1 MNVKYKKIDKIL
13 MDVSSVVMSIVAV
26 TIGVVLIGSL
36 LIPSVVDTIADLPDG
51 HEDWGNLLSIVVI
64 CSIIGLIAVALY
76 AFKSK
81 S

>member
-1 MNVKYKKIDKIL
+1 M
-13 MDVSSVVMSIVAV
+13 VMSIVAV

-36 LIPSVVDTIADLPDG
+36 LIPNVISTINNMPSG
-51 HEDWGNLLSIVVI
+51 HDDWGNLLSIVVI
-64 CSIIGLIAVALY
+64 CSIVGLIAVALY

>member
-1 MNVKYKKIDKIL
+1 

-36 LIPSVVDTIADLPDG
+36 LIPNVISTINNMPSG
-51 HEDWGNLLSIVVI
+51 HDDWGNLLSIVVI
-64 CSIIGLIAVALY
+64 CSIVGLIAVALY

>member
-1 MNVKYKKIDKIL
+1 

-36 LIPSVVDTIADLPDG
+36 LIPNVISTINGLPSG

>member
-1 MNVKYKKIDKIL
+1 MNVKYKKIDNFS
-13 MDVSSVVMSIVAV
+13 MDVSSVVMSVVAV

-36 LIPSVVDTIADLPDG
+36 LIPSVVDTIAGLPEG